1 MGSDAFARRGR
12 RLGDLRVVV
21 RRPAK
26 LPRTLGAPSLFAAC
40 YGNVGSSIYYALGVT
55 AAFALGLTP
64 LALILAGFIFVT
76 TALNYAE
83 GTAALPHAG
92 GSSSF
97 ARRAFN
103 APIGY
108 IVGWVQLLN
117 YTATVSISAYFAISY
132 LGFLGKYV
140 GLLDPLKSD
149 ATTHVVATM
158 ALITFLIVVNV
169 IGIQESS
176 ILNLVLAFTDL
187 ITQLVL
193 VILGIIILL
202 DIQRVIQ
209 SIHWGIAP
217 TWGNFLAGISI
228 AMVTYTGIE
237 TISNLSEEAK
247 DPGRNVPLATWWV
260 IVAVLF
266 VSAFLPTIGV
276 SVFPVSYDPHTH
288 AYTTQLATTW
298 KADPV
303 AGIVTG
309 FPQEA
314 LRYWAQIWVGILA
327 FTILVIATNA
337 GLIGISRLSYS
348 MAGADLLPHRLAR
361 LHPKFKTPYVS
372 IIVFGLVAALLVLP
386 GIIPGGKEIE
396 FMSAVYSLAAT
407 FAFCSAHL
415 SVMRL
420 RFIEPA
426 LHRPYRM
433 PWNIKFGRDSIPILS
448 LVGALFIGTVFTQ
461 LIFQNISSSTF
472 IFMGWLAL
480 GVLTYLL
487 YRRYRH
493 QPLWE
498 PLEVPPAREREVER
512 VPFESQ
518 PRSARYRMGRRER
531 ITAHAARARHVHER
545 HRPAWQ
551 LELELFFARHGAIRG
566 VLIVLVFAA
575 VSGFA
580 VFIDLSAFDPFG
592 PGLGW
597 SPGLVI
603 VAFLAAYVLN
613 RSHSEE

>member
-1 MGSDAFARRGR
+1 MSESVARRGR
-12 RLGDLRVVV
+12 RPGDLRVVV

-26 LPRTLGAPSLFAAC
+26 LPRTLGPGALFAAS

-64 LALILAGFIFVT
+64 VALILAGFIFVT

-103 APIGY
+103 PPIGFL
-108 IVGWVQLLN
+108 VGWVQLLN
-117 YTATVSISAYFAISY
+117 YTATVSISSYFAVSY
-132 LGFLGKYV
+132 LGFLGSYV
-140 GLLDPLKSD
+140 SALHVLTQSQASHVA
-149 ATTHVVATM
+149 ATVV
-158 ALITFLIVVNV
+158 LIGILVIVNI

-176 ILNLVLAFTDL
+176 AINLVLAFTDL
-187 ITQLVL
+187 ITQFVL
-193 VILGIIILL
+193 VILGIILL
-202 DIQRVIQ
+202 LHIQDVIH
-209 SIHWGIAP
+209 SIHLGVAP
-217 TWGNFLAGISI
+217 TWGSFLASISI

-237 TISNLSEEAK
+237 TISNLAEEAK
-247 DPGRNVPLATWWV
+247 NPGRNVPLATWWV
-260 IVAVLF
+260 IAAVLF
-266 VSAFLPTIGV
+266 VSAFLPTIGI
-276 SVFPVSYDPHTH
+276 SVFPVHFVDGS
-288 AYTTQLATTW
+288 YTTALATQW

-303 AGIVTG
+303 AGIAGG
-309 FPQEA
+309 FSVVSQTLA
-314 LRYWAQIWVGILA
+314 FWAQVWVGILA

-348 MAGADLLPHRLAR
+348 LAGFDRLPHRLAQ

-372 IIVFGLVAALLVLP
+372 IIVFGIVAAVLVLP
-386 GIIPGGKEIE
+386 GLIAGGKEIDL
-396 FMSAVYSLAAT
+396 MAAVYSLAAT

-420 RFIEPA
+420 RFIEPG

-433 PWNIKFGRDSIPILS
+433 PWNISFGRDSIPVLS

-461 LIFQNISSSTF
+461 LMFQNISNSTF

-480 GVLTYLL
+480 GVLTFIA
-487 YRRYRH
+487 YRRYRRE
-493 QPLWE
+493 PLWE
-498 PLEVPPAREREVER
+498 PLEVPPPREREVDH
-512 VPFESQ
+512 VPFETL

-531 ITAHAARARHVHER
+531 ITAHAARTRHVHER
-545 HRPAWQ
+545 HRPGWQ

-575 VSGFA
+575 ISGLA
-580 VFIDLSAFDPFG
+580 VFVDLSPIDPTG

-603 VAFLAAYVLN
+603 VAFIAAYLLN
-613 RSHSEE
+613 RSHAEQ

>member
-202 DIQRVIQ
+202 DIQKVIQ
-209 SIHWGIAP
+209 SIHWGVAP

-498 PLEVPPAREREVER
+498 PLEVPPAREREVDR